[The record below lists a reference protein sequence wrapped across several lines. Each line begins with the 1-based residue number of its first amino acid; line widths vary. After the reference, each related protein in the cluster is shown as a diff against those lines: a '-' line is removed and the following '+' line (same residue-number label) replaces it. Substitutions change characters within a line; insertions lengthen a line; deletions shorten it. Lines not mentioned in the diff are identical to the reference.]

1 MIVNPAAGGHRP
13 QGVDEALAVW
23 RDGGA
28 ETEVVLTQ
36 GRGDAERLAREADPG
51 LHALVAA
58 GGDGTL
64 NEVINGLLACQTPPP
79 LGILPF
85 GTANVL
91 AHELSLPL
99 DTAAAARIVLDGAPA
114 AIRLGR
120 ANDRYFVM
128 MLGVGFD
135 ARVVAA
141 LPPRLKRLLG
151 KSAYVVESLRQ
162 VFAPR
167 LPYYRLLLD
176 GVQARAAAAIIA
188 NGRYYGGTMVL
199 ANAASLTEPILH
211 VCLFDRSERWRLL
224 RYLVWTALGRINR
237 LPDFR
242 VVPAK
247 HIVVDGPTGDPAQA
261 DGEIL
266 TRLPL
271 DVTVAERTLHVLLPA
286 DVVRRG
292 PGRQRP
298 ATVMPSTRTVGASTP

>member
-1 MIVNPAAGGHRP
+1 MILNPAAGGHRS

-23 RDGGA
+23 RGRGV
-28 ETEVVLTQ
+28 ETDVVQTR
-36 GRGDAERLAREADPG
+36 GRGDAERLARESDPG
-51 LHALVAA
+51 LHAVVAA

-64 NEVINGLLACQTPPP
+64 NEVINGLLACKTPPP

-99 DTAAAARIVLDGAPA
+99 DPEAAARTVIDGAPA

-141 LPPRLKRLLG
+141 LAPRLKRLLG
-151 KSAYVVESLRQ
+151 KSAYVVETLRQ
-162 VFAPR
+162 IFAPR
-167 LPYYRLLLD
+167 LPDYRLLLD
-176 GVQARAAAAIIA
+176 GVPVRAAAAIIA

-211 VCLFDRSERWRLL
+211 VCLFDRSERWRLA
-224 RYLVWTALGRINR
+224 RYLIWIALGRINR

-242 VVPAK
+242 VVPAN
-247 HIVVDGPTGDPAQA
+247 HVVVDGPAGDPAQA

-271 DVTVAERTLHVLLPA
+271 DVRVAEQALSVLLPT
-286 DVVRRG
+286 DVVTRG